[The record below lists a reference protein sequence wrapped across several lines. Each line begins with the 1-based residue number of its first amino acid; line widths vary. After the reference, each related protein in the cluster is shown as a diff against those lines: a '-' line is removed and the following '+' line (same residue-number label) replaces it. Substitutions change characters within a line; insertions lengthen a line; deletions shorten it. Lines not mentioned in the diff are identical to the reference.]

1 MLRNSVLR
9 LASVVSIAS
18 ACFLGAPA
26 AQATAL
32 VGNGFAN
39 GSENFLLTASF
50 PLVENPVPAGG
61 FTGSF
66 GGNPFLFWC
75 ADLTRTFSFG
85 TGYDYTPSLYT
96 NTNLSR
102 LFTEVGG
109 SAAATATTTSSAA
122 FQLAIWEI
130 LFEGTTMSPYSLGT
144 GDFKV
149 TNDFGNTAA
158 VTQANAW
165 LLALGSF
172 APSTQLVWLSND
184 THQNFITD
192 ATVPGITLHLVVPE
206 PLPLSL
212 VGLGLLAMIFVT
224 RRQSKQA
231 PRI

>member
-1 MLRNSVLR
+1 MLRTSVIR
-9 LASVVSIAS
+9 LASTLSLAS

-26 AQATAL
+26 AQAFPL

-61 FTGSF
+61 FTGTF
-66 GGNPFLFWC
+66 AGNSILFWC

-85 TGYDYTPSLYT
+85 TGYDYTASLYV
-96 NTNLSR
+96 NNNLSR

-109 SAAATATTTSSAA
+109 SAAATATTNSSAA

-130 LFEGTTMSPYSLGT
+130 LYEGTTVSPYSLGT

-165 LLALGSF
+165 LAALGAF
-172 APSTQLVWLSND
+172 APSTTLIWLSND
-184 THQNFITD
+184 THQNFVTD
-192 ATVPGITLHLVVPE
+192 TTIPSRLLVPE

-224 RRQSKQA
+224 RRQTKQA
-231 PRI
+231 PRA

>member
-1 MLRNSVLR
+1 MLRTSVLR

-39 GSENFLLTASF
+39 GSENFLLSASF
-50 PLVENPVPAGG
+50 TPVENPVPAGG
-61 FTGSF
+61 FTGTF
-66 GGNPFLFWC
+66 GGTPILFWC
-75 ADLTRTFSFG
+75 ADLMRTFSFG
-85 TGYDYTPSLYT
+85 TSYDYTASLYT

-109 SAAATATTTSSAA
+109 SAAATATTNSSAA

-130 LFEGTTMSPYSLGT
+130 LFEGTTVSPYSLST

-149 TNDFGNTAA
+149 TNDYGNTAA
-158 VTQANAW
+158 VTLANQW
-165 LLALGSF
+165 LAALGSF
-172 APSTQLVWLSND
+172 APTTTLVWLSND

-192 ATVPGITLHLVVPE
+192 TTIPSRLLVPE

-224 RRQSKQA
+224 RRQTKQG